1 MEGDDYMRKALVVV
15 DYQNDCVSGSIGFT
29 DAKELERR
37 IQRKI
42 VMYRKNDYDIVFT
55 FDTHDD
61 GYMSTMESRYTPVK
75 HCIKGTAG
83 WNLYGLV
90 AKTFN
95 SKDKA
100 FCKSAFGSMELANY
114 LKHNNYK
121 IVEFVGV
128 PSSICVLANAVL
140 AKSALPE
147 ANIIIDASCT
157 ASRDRVLNE
166 EAFDIMEEM
175 QMKVENRDNVVG

>member
-1 MEGDDYMRKALVVV
+1 MKKVLVVV
-15 DYQNDCVSGSIGFT
+15 DYQVDCVSGSIGFM
-29 DAKELERR
+29 DAKNLERK

-42 VMYRKNDYDIVFT
+42 ISYKNNNDDVIFT

-61 GYMSTMESRYTPVK
+61 GYMVTKESKYTPVK
-75 HCIKGTAG
+75 HCVKGTVG

-90 AKTFN
+90 DKTFGEG
-95 SKDKA
+95 DKA
-100 FCKSAFGSMELANY
+100 FCKSTFGSMELANY
-114 LKHNNYK
+114 LRENKYVS
-121 IVEFVGV
+121 VEFVGV

-147 ANIIIDASCT
+147 SEIIVDASCT
-157 ASRDRVLNE
+157 ASKDRVLNE

-175 QMKVENRDNVVG
+175 QIRVDNRASVTE